1 MRQPFAKRPPAVDLL
16 PTLRSPSPMR
26 IPLFSPALSRRSFI
40 AASTAGLAGLTFGQG
55 AFGAA
60 AAPARRKPAKSTIL
74 FFLCGGA
81 SHIDMWDMKPE
92 APLEYRGEFRPIATT
107 SPEIRLCEHLPLL
120 AKQAHRF

>member
-1 MRQPFAKRPPAVDLL
+1 
-16 PTLRSPSPMR
+16 MR

-40 AASTAGLAGLTFGQG
+40 AASTAVLAGLRFAHG

-60 AAPARRKPAKSTIL
+60 AAPVRRKPAKSTVL

-92 APLEYRGEFRPIATT
+92 APLEFRGEFKPIRTT
-107 SPEIRLCEHLPLL
+107 GDEIRICEHMPLL
-120 AKQAHRF
+120 AKQAHRFALVHGVTDSGRATGDHHAGYYYN